1 MGARRDEGASIAWS
15 DISEGERNVDIA
27 TEEVVV
33 VIDETGT
40 VSFIMFSRMKGLV
53 VAFLNDCDKVHPD
66 MQSVVVHI
74 PFHIL
79 DPAGVIDEFFE
90 TRSALHDVV
99 DS

>member
-1 MGARRDEGASIAWS
+1 MLD
-15 DISEGERNVDIA
+15 GERVGWSHG
-27 TEEVVV
+27 
-33 VIDETGT
+33 IDGP
-40 VSFIMFSRMKGLV
+40 
-53 VAFLNDCDKVHPD
+53 NDKVHPD

-79 DPAGVIDEFFE
+79 DPAGMIDEFFE